1 MPSTA
6 AKGRIVWHSELPRR
20 RRIRKRPA
28 TLALIGSGLLS
39 SLLHKVSV
47 SVSSSGATCFAFSAR
62 RASLR
67 HPVHNKRSSLSSAIR
82 DESRYIT
89 GLLCKSETDIKS
101 MTNAGSIRIAEIR
114 SVDWCGY
121 RGMLPLQRYRGSMHN
136 FDGWLR
142 RPLGGAE
149 TKRTSGEQP
158 DLNSM
163 YKLTI
168 QQKELRRQQRK
179 AEAQRRASQ
188 PLDPSK
194 HLRPIYIDDHIV
206 VVSKASGALSVPGP
220 RRNPS
225 LANLCYTYFGNE
237 SDDVDKMAVHR
248 LDLDTSGVVV
258 YARSDLALRNLN
270 EAFRDRKVK
279 KKYQALL
286 CGHMAVLEGEINM
299 PLKRDRRSPPFMRV
313 DTGKDDDDNTIE
325 QEKVEG
331 EDINKHGGFDKMM
344 NKAPKP
350 SLTLFHVISFEH
362 LDGLPVTRV
371 ELTPITG
378 RTHQL
383 RVHCASI
390 GHPIIGD
397 DIYGIGGEGTP
408 NGGIP
413 DTVMDSTFP
422 DRASLELQKDINTI
436 IQQRRKTTAG
446 GKTDNS
452 VITGGPGNLCLHARC
467 LALLHPLTNA
477 PLVFEADPPF

>member
-1 MPSTA
+1 
-6 AKGRIVWHSELPRR
+6 
-20 RRIRKRPA
+20 
-28 TLALIGSGLLS
+28 
-39 SLLHKVSV
+39 
-47 SVSSSGATCFAFSAR
+47 
-62 RASLR
+62 
-67 HPVHNKRSSLSSAIR
+67 
-82 DESRYIT
+82 
-89 GLLCKSETDIKS
+89 
-101 MTNAGSIRIAEIR
+101 
-114 SVDWCGY
+114 
-121 RGMLPLQRYRGSMHN
+121 MLPLQRYRGLMRN
-136 FDGWLR
+136 FNGWLR
-142 RPLGGAE
+142 RPLGDVE
-149 TKRTSGEQP
+149 TKRASGDDGTHSSSDYSSATIQNDAQVVNAMGKP

-163 YKLTI
+163 YNLTK

-188 PLDPSK
+188 PLDPRK
-194 HLRPIYIDDHIV
+194 HLRPIFIDDHIV
-206 VVSKASGALSVPGP
+206 AVSKASGALSVPGP

-225 LANLCYTYFGNE
+225 VASLCYTYFGNE
-237 SDDVDKMAVHR
+237 SDDLDKMAVHR

-258 YARSDLALRNLN
+258 YARSDLALRRLN
-270 EAFRDRKVK
+270 EAFRSRNVK

-286 CGHMAVLEGEINM
+286 CGHIAVLEGEINM
-299 PLKRDRRSPPFMRV
+299 PLKRDRRSLPFMCV
-313 DTGKDDDDNTIE
+313 DAGKDDDDDIIDQDTTK
-325 QEKVEG
+325 EK
-331 EDINKHGGFDKMM
+331 DINKHGGFDKMM

-422 DRASLELQKDINTI
+422 DRASLELQQEIDRIM
-436 IQQRRKTTAG
+436 QQRRKTGVG
-446 GKTDNS
+446 GETDTS
-452 VITGGPGNLCLHARC
+452 AITGGVGNLCLHARC

-477 PLVFEADPPF
+477 PLVFEVDPPF